1 MILSYLS
8 RVSWYNRATKRGL
21 CMPATESEHASMIW
35 NMPYPRHEHFTGR
48 GEQLGELR
56 KALTQ
61 KSAADR
67 VQVILAPG
75 GTGKTQLAVEY
86 AYRHRWEYQ
95 IIWWLRAH
103 DATTLALSF
112 AEMRESLGMRFGSE
126 VSTEDI
132 RHIVR
137 SMLAQRTDWLL
148 IFDNA
153 SDAGEIEKY
162 IPSAASGHVIVTT
175 RNLNWRGKGGVQ
187 LLPPLRR
194 GESIA

>member
-1 MILSYLS
+1 
-8 RVSWYNRATKRGL
+8 
-21 CMPATESEHASMIW
+21 MPGAESEHTSMIW
-35 NMPYPRHEHFTGR
+35 NMPYPRHAHFTGR
-48 GEQLGELR
+48 SEQLAELR

-61 KSAADR
+61 KAAADR
-67 VQVILAPG
+67 VQILIAPG

-112 AEMRESLGMRFGSE
+112 AQMAESLGMRFGSE

-137 SMLAQRTDWLL
+137 SMLAQRSDWLL

-153 SDAGEIEKY
+153 SDASDIESY
-162 IPSAASGHVIVTT
+162 IPSPCS
-175 RNLNWRGKGGVQ
+175 
-187 LLPPLRR
+187 
-194 GESIA
+194 